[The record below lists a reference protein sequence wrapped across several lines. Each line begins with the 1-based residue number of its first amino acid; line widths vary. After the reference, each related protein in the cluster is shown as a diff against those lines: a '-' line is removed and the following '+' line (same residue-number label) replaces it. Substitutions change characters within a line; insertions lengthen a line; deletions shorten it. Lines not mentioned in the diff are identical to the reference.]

1 MQVLVTGAAG
11 FVGYHLAKRLLAEG
25 LEVYGID
32 NLSDYYD
39 VKLKEARL
47 AQLKKQ
53 PGFTFQ
59 LLDLSDRQGVA
70 QLFQDHP
77 FDYVV
82 NLAAQAGVRYSL
94 INPHAYVDSNITG
107 FVNLLEGCRHQM
119 PKHLVF
125 ASSSSVYG
133 VNPKIP
139 FSTSDNVDHPISL
152 YAASK
157 KANELMAHTYSHL
170 YQLPCTGLRFFTVYG
185 PWGRPDMAYFKF
197 VQAIETGKTIDVYN
211 FGKMKRDFT
220 YIDDVIEGVVRVMY
234 QPPQS
239 QTSESLPESSPE
251 SVSEPLSESANQSLA
266 AQTTSTTKAPYK
278 LYNIGNNQPVE
289 LLQFIEIIEQLLGKT
304 AQKNFLPMQ
313 PGDVPMTYAD
323 VDDLMQDVGFR
334 PDTPIEVGLAQFVEW
349 YQAYYGS

>member
-1 MQVLVTGAAG
+1 MQVLVTGVAG
-11 FVGYHLAKRLLAEG
+11 FVGYHLAKRLLADG
-25 LEVYGID
+25 LKVYGVD

-39 VKLKEARL
+39 VNLKQARL
-47 AQLKKQ
+47 EQLKGLS
-53 PGFTFQ
+53 GFTFQ
-59 LLDLSDRQGVA
+59 LLDLSDRQGVS
-70 QLFQDHP
+70 QLFQEHT

-94 INPHAYVDSNITG
+94 VNPHAYVDSNLTG
-107 FVNLLEGCRHQM
+107 FVNLLEGCRHTP

-152 YAASK
+152 YAATK

-185 PWGRPDMAYFKF
+185 TWGRPDMAYFKF
-197 VQAIETGKTIDVYN
+197 VKAIEAGKPIDVYN

-220 YIDDVIEGVVRVMY
+220 YVDDVIEGVVRVMY

-239 QTSESLPESSPE
+239 QAPSGEQAGK
-251 SVSEPLSESANQSLA
+251 V
-266 AQTTSTTKAPYK
+266 PYK
-278 LYNIGNNQPVE
+278 LYNIGNHQPVE
-289 LLQFIEIIEQLLGKT
+289 LLHFIEIIEQLLGKE

-323 VDDLMQDVGFR
+323 VDDLMQDVGFK
-334 PDTPIEVGLAQFVEW
+334 PDTPIEVGLAKFVEW
-349 YQAYYGS
+349 YREYYGN